1 MSDSRYSANSRV
13 TALIDL
19 LRDRCSGVEK
29 SADVAQRKLMQT
41 VEIAQLQDEANQ
53 VCRVGINGGQCCLG
67 AVFSWFVGFMWVLG
81 ILVGSYGCSGLLKD
95 L

>member
-53 VCRVGINGGQCCLG
+53 VYRVGFNGGLMG
-67 AVFSWFVGFMWVLG
+67 VNAVWELF
-81 ILVGSYGCSGLLKD
+81 LVGLWGLCGF
-95 L
+95 